1 MHPKSIVIAPC
12 GNKSYLFKEQWLKF
26 KDQKEFDLCL
36 MFYHAEINNP
46 QLYEDADYFF
56 HLKDFK
62 YHMLHTLLTRIKPEW
77 INTYDYFYFLDDDIE
92 IDTYGINEMF
102 RLSHSF
108 QSSIS
113 QASLSQDSFCS
124 WPMFK
129 QQKGSFLRYVGQI
142 EVMAPL
148 FERNTLIK
156 CLPSFI
162 DNRSSWGVDSVWS
175 RILDYPKDKLI
186 VFDKVIMKHTLP
198 VGGGELY
205 QRIGVN
211 PHIEW
216 KAITDKYEAKKHNY
230 KEYGRLDLVNA
241 QNNRLNYFFN
251 KTKERLQ
258 TWKRVIRDY
267 DFWSRVQSK
276 KKKLF
281 RF

>member
-12 GNKSYLFKEQWLKF
+12 GNKSYLFKDQWLKF
-26 KDQKEFDLCL
+26 RDEKEFDLCL

-46 QLYEDADYFF
+46 SLYADADFFF

-62 YHMLHTLLTRIKPEW
+62 YHMLYNLLTNIKPEW

-92 IDTYGINEMF
+92 IDTRGINEMF

-148 FERNTLIK
+148 FDRSTLVK

-211 PHIEW
+211 PHVEW
-216 KAITDKYEAKKHNY
+216 KAITDKYDARKHNY
-230 KEYGRLDLVNA
+230 REYGRLDLVNA

-251 KTKERLQ
+251 KTKERFQ

-276 KKKLF
+276 KNKLF